1 MGGRGEGLGH
11 RGGAERRAGG
21 WRSDP
26 MREADAPSTGELQVC
41 FPWCARPTGDSHT
54 RTTRGPAQRF
64 EGAKR
69 RPRCGG
75 WVKNNAANDTSI
87 IRPEPE
93 SPGLVQRPSCSLL
106 LLALKAGD
114 EHLLGPL
121 GGLQVV
127 LQHGVEELH
136 ELLVA
141 L

>member
-1 MGGRGEGLGH
+1 LELRPYE
-11 RGGAERRAGG
+11 RSRCAEH
-21 WRSDP
+21 
-26 MREADAPSTGELQVC
+26 GELQVC